1 MNKDD
6 CDRCGVTF
14 EAIRMDPDYIAP
26 GKGPERDRELD
37 TIIGNIRKASQVGV
51 TRSSHT
57 TGRSFPSGETGKR
70 RPKISRRAAH
80 ATE

>member
-1 MNKDD
+1 MPMNKDD

-14 EAIRMDPDYIAP
+14 EAIRMDPDSIVP

-37 TIIGNIRKASQVGV
+37 TIIGNIRKAAKPANADP
-51 TRSSHT
+51 RL
-57 TGRSFPSGETGKR
+57 
-70 RPKISRRAAH
+70 SRRAAH